1 MRYMLKFSKEG
12 MLKYTSHL
20 DMVRM
25 FKRAFSRADLRLAY
39 SEGFNPHPR
48 MSFAQPLSLGYS
60 SIAEWLEFETLE
72 DFEPEELI
80 SRLAPQLPEGMR
92 LLEASRMNRD
102 EKSLA
107 SRCTSAEYLIVL
119 PLHESLKGDGEALAK
134 SLSDDAGGSFLEQ
147 TQIPVL
153 KKSKKG
159 PPATVDIRGMIHWLR
174 IDVIDTNIIMSTM
187 LDAGSQS
194 NLSPELLIRAFQE
207 FYGLEIPRDKIDV
220 LRTDLK
226 M

>member
-1 MRYMLKFSKEG
+1 MLKFTKEG

-25 FKRAFSRADLRLAY
+25 FKRAFSRADLRLAF
-39 SEGFNPHPR
+39 SEGFNPHPK

-72 DFEPEELI
+72 DFEPEDLMT
-80 SRLAPQLPEGMR
+80 RLAPQLPDGMR
-92 LLEASRMNRD
+92 LLEASRMSRE

-107 SRCTSAEYLIVL
+107 SRCAAAEYLIVL
-119 PLHESLKGDGEALAK
+119 PLDESVGGDGEALART
-134 SLSDDAGGSFLEQ
+134 LSEDCGNGFLEQ
-147 TQIPVL
+147 AEIPVL

-159 PPATVDIRGMIHWLR
+159 APTTVDIRGMIRWLR
-174 IDVIDTNIIMSTM
+174 IDVVDTNIIMSTC

-194 NLSPELLIRAFQE
+194 NLSPELLIRAFQDY
-207 FYGLEIPRDKIDV
+207 YGLAIPRDRIDV
-220 LRTDLK
+220 LRTDLE

>member
-1 MRYMLKFSKEG
+1 MLKFTKEG

-25 FKRAFSRADLRLAY
+25 FKRAFSRADLRLIF
-39 SEGFNPHPR
+39 SEGFNPHPK

-60 SIAEWLEFETLE
+60 SIAEWLEFETVE
-72 DFEPEELI
+72 DFEPDELVT
-80 SRLAPQLPEGMR
+80 RLTPQLPEGMH
-92 LLEASRMNRD
+92 LLEASQMSRD

-107 SRCTSAEYLIVL
+107 SRCNAAEYLIVF
-119 PLHESLKGDGEALAK
+119 PLDESAEGDAAALAK
-134 SLSDDAGGSFLEQ
+134 TMSEDGGKGFLER
-147 TQIPVL
+147 TEIPVL

-159 PPATVDIRGMIHWLR
+159 APATVDIRGMIRWLR
-174 IDVIDTNIIMSTM
+174 IDVVDTNIFMSTS

-207 FYGLEIPRDKIDV
+207 TYGLAIPRDKIDV
-220 LRTDLK
+220 LRTDLE

>member
-1 MRYMLKFSKEG
+1 MRYMLKFTKEG

-25 FKRAFSRADLRLAY
+25 FKRAFSRADLRLAF

-48 MSFAQPLSLGYS
+48 MSFAQPLSLGHS
-60 SIAEWLEFETLE
+60 SISEWLEFETLE
-72 DFEPEELI
+72 DLEPEDLI
-80 SRLAPQLPEGMR
+80 TRLAPQLPEGMR
-92 LLEASRMNRD
+92 LLEASRMSKE

-107 SRCTSAEYLIVL
+107 SRCAAAEYLIVF
-119 PLHESLKGDGEALAK
+119 PLDESAGGDGEALAK
-134 SLSDDAGGSFLEQ
+134 TLSEDGGKSFLEK
-147 TQIPVL
+147 TEMPVL

-159 PPATVDIRGMIHWLR
+159 PPTTVDIRGMIRWLR
-174 IDVIDTNIIMSTM
+174 IDVVDTNIFMSTS

-207 FYGLEIPRDKIDV
+207 FYGLSIPRDRIDV
-220 LRTDLK
+220 LRTDLE